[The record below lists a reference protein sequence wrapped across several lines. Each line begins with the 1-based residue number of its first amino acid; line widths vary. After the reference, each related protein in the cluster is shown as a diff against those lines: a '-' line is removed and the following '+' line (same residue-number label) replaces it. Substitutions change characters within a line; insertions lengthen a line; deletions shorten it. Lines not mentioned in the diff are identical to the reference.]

1 MRSKSTF
8 KTVAV
13 FFLLLA
19 LHYTVRPL
27 LAWRV
32 SIDFLVIGVL
42 LLAVRLRPGNAALLG
57 FATGLVADSLTPTT
71 FGAGALALTGL
82 GFAASW
88 LKAVFFADNVVL
100 HAVFFFLGKWA
111 YDVVY
116 VIAAR
121 QASPMEVLSQMLLWS
136 PLAAIL
142 TAVAGVAIMMAF
154 RVTLEPQ
161 RI

>member
-1 MRSKSTF
+1 MRSKSTL
-8 KTVAV
+8 KTIVV
-13 FFLLLA
+13 FLLLLA

-27 LAWRV
+27 LAWRLG
-32 SIDFLVIGVL
+32 IDFLVIAVL
-42 LLAVRLRPGNAALLG
+42 LLSVRLRPGTAALLG
-57 FATGLVADSLTPTT
+57 FAIGLVSDSLTPTA

-100 HAVFFFLGKWA
+100 HASFFFLGKWA

-116 VIAAR
+116 VLVAR
-121 QASPMEVLSQMLLWS
+121 QSSPTAMLGQILLWS
-136 PLAAIL
+136 PL
-142 TAVAGVAIMMAF
+142 TAVVTAIAGVAIMMAF